1 MIFSAVGAAV
11 LGAIAIVG
19 MKEVTAAVGNGV
31 GATRALVL
39 LLLLLSLLLLLL
51 LLVLA
56 FPTIFSDAY
65 ARVPVRRGATELE
78 LELLFSEA
86 AAAAPEAYAR
96 KSCDIR
102 LSFIE
107 SVLGFE
113 PRAANRLSSITMRDD

>member
-56 FPTIFSDAY
+56 FPSDAY
-65 ARVPVRRGATELE
+65 ACVPVRRGATELE

>member
-51 LLVLA
+51 VLA
-56 FPTIFSDAY
+56 FPSDAY
-65 ARVPVRRGATELE
+65 ACVPVRRGATELE